1 LTEGDNSCFWGGK
14 SVHADPEILKKYSKG
29 KYFVRIAPQ
38 WVNEAKYNTG
48 VFSVFSKKQ
57 LEIT

>member
-1 LTEGDNSCFWGGK
+1 MTEGDNSCFWGGK

-48 VFSVFSKKQ
+48 VFSVFAKK
-57 LEIT
+57 